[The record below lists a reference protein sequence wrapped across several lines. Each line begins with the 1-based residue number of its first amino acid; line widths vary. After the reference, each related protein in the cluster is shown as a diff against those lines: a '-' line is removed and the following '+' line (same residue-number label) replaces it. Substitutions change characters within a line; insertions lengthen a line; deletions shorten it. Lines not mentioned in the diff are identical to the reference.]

1 MQKHL
6 DLYLGS
12 AHRLNVPLLAASAG
26 DRMLT
31 LARRSA
37 GEDADLS
44 FVVEALRLAARDGDN
59 IEIRK
64 EALA

>member
-1 MQKHL
+1 
-6 DLYLGS
+6 
-12 AHRLNVPLLAASAG
+12 
-26 DRMLT
+26 MLT